1 MFDVVFSGGTV
12 VDGSGGIPYQ
22 ADVAVEG
29 NEIAA
34 IGDLKGSAAGRR
46 IDAAGMVVAPGF
58 IDSHC
63 HSELSLLADPTAE
76 SKLRQGVTTEM
87 LGNCGWS
94 AFPFEESSGGVLREL
109 SRPIFGH
116 PEVDWSWSDL
126 AGYFD
131 RLDRQ
136 GTAVNVATL
145 VGHGNV

>member
-1 MFDVVFSGGTV
+1 MFDVVFSGGTI
-12 VDGSGGIPYQ
+12 VDGGGGIPYQ

-29 NEIAA
+29 TKIAA
-34 IGDLKGSAAGRR
+34 IGDLRGSAAGRH

-76 SKLRQGVTTEM
+76 CKLRQGVTTEM

-94 AFPFEESSGGVLREL
+94 ALPFDEGSGAALKDL

-116 PEVDWSWSDL
+116 PEVEWSWSDL

-131 RLDRQ
+131 CLEK
-136 GTAVNVATL
+136 
-145 VGHGNV
+145 